1 MIGALAPIGFESQIY
16 YKDEMGDI
24 TGFLKIRRKE
34 AGNRPVN
41 ERICDFSEVEQVLNS
56 EDRMLQASRCMD
68 CGIPFCHWSCPVDNL
83 IPEWNDLL
91 FKDQWKAAYERLSS
105 TNNFPEITGRICPA
119 SCEHACVLNIDQEP
133 VTIRE
138 NEVAIIEKA
147 FSEGYIKP
155 APPIKRTGKTVAVI
169 GSGPAGLAAADLL
182 NKGGHTVTLF
192 EKDEKA
198 GGLMTFGIPDF
209 KLSKAIVH
217 RRINLML
224 KEGIILKTG
233 TKIGHDMS
241 GKDIISQFDAVCI
254 AIGAGQPRDL
264 DVEGRNLNGIFFAMD
279 FLCNQNRV
287 NAGTLHPGEN
297 NLNAENRKVLVI
309 GGGDTGSDCVGT
321 AIRQK
326 AASVTQIEIL
336 PKPPV
341 ERLPDNPWPYFGK
354 TLKTTTSHE
363 EGCERMWNLSTR
375 RFIGSDGK
383 VKGVEVEE
391 VRWEHE
397 NGRYTM
403 KYVPGTSDII
413 QADLIL
419 LALGFINP
427 VTEGL
432 ISELELEL
440 DNRKNIKTDD
450 MLATSVRKVFAA
462 GDSVSGA
469 SLVVNAIASGR
480 KAAKEIDRF
489 LKTL

>member
-1 MIGALAPIGFESQIY
+1 MIGAYALIVFDSQIY
-16 YKDEMGDI
+16 YKGEMGDI

-91 FKDQWKAAYERLSS
+91 FKDQWKAAYERLSA

-119 SCEHACVLNIDQEP
+119 SCEHACVLNIDREP

-155 APPIKRTGKTVAVI
+155 TPPVKRTGKRVAVI

-182 NKGGHTVTLF
+182 NKGGHTVTIF

-209 KLSKAIVH
+209 KLSKAIVY

-233 TKIGHDMS
+233 TKIGHDIS

-264 DVEGRNLNGIFFAMD
+264 DVEGRNLNGISFAMD

-287 NAGTLHPGEN
+287 NAGTMHSDEN
-297 NLNAENRKVLVI
+297 HLNAENRKVLVI

-326 AASVTQIEIL
+326 AASVTQIEIM

-354 TLKTTTSHE
+354 ILKTTTSHE

-375 RFIGSDGK
+375 RFIGADGN
-383 VKGVEVEE
+383 VQGVEVEE
-391 VRWEHE
+391 VRWEYE

-403 KYVPGTSDII
+403 KYIQGTSDII

-450 MLATSVRKVFAA
+450 ILATNVRKVFAA

-480 KAAKEIDRF
+480 KAAKEINRF
-489 LKTL
+489 LRNQ